1 MSGSKIFRFHNHT
14 CWGLMLFVLSMVLP
28 VSPRKVPH
36 VNLDSNAR
44 FEVSNVNTIECIDC
58 NPLVFGERLD
68 INRATLGHLQSL
80 PQIGPSR
87 AQAIVELRQERGG
100 FTQVKE
106 LEDVRGIGP
115 KTLIKLTPYILVE
128 P

>member
-1 MSGSKIFRFHNHT
+1 MIF
-14 CWGLMLFVLSMVLP
+14 VASMVLP
-28 VSPRKVPH
+28 VSPRTVPH
-36 VNLDSNAR
+36 VNLHSKAPLK
-44 FEVSNVNTIECIDC
+44 VSSLDTIECIDC
-58 NPLVFGERLD
+58 NPLIFGERLD

-100 FTQVKE
+100 FTQIKE

>member
-1 MSGSKIFRFHNHT
+1 MNSVKIFRFHNHT
-14 CWGLMLFVLSMVLP
+14 CWGLMLFVASMILP
-28 VSPRKVPH
+28 VSPRTVPY
-36 VNLDSNAR
+36 VNLERNAP
-44 FEVSNVNTIECIDC
+44 FEVNNLDTIDCIDC
-58 NPLVFGERLD
+58 NPLIFGERLD

-87 AQAIVELRQERGG
+87 AQAIVELRKERGG
-100 FTQVKE
+100 FKQIEE

-115 KTLIKLTPYILVE
+115 KTLIKLMPYILVE

>member
-1 MSGSKIFRFHNHT
+1 
-14 CWGLMLFVLSMVLP
+14 MLFVLSMVLP

-44 FEVSNVNTIECIDC
+44 FEVSSVDTIDCIDC

-68 INRATLGHLQSL
+68 INRATLEHLQSL

-100 FTQVKE
+100 FKQIEE
-106 LEDVRGIGP
+106 LDDVRGIGP
-115 KTLIKLTPYILVE
+115 KTLRKLAPYILVE